1 MSMYILNYQYCEGYL
16 EKRTPYRQDHFAHA
30 SKYIEAGQLL
40 VAGAY
45 ANPADGATLIFKN
58 VESAAVLDEFAKNDP
73 YTQNDIVTGWTVREW
88 TIAVGSELFE

>member
-1 MSMYILNYQYCEGYL
+1 MSLFVLNYQYCEGYL

-30 SKYIEAGQLL
+30 TKSIDAEQLI

-58 VESAAVLDEFAKNDP
+58 IDDPAVVEAFAQNDP
-73 YTQNDIVTGWTVREW
+73 YTTNGIVTGWTIREW
-88 TIAVGSELFE
+88 TVVVGAELFE